1 MKKYRTDFSKEEMTK
16 AKKAYAVSQRCGA
29 HFISASL
36 LIWIFICVVNFLD
49 MSQYYKNVLSLYSSA
64 LLVPLALLFS
74 KIYKIKFS
82 DKDNPLNS
90 AGLIFALNQMIYL
103 LVVIL
108 VWIVKPEQMITAYAI
123 VVGAHFLPYSWL
135 YDSVTYRIVAIAIP
149 VLSLAFALLHI
160 TVFIPLIMI
169 VFDIAMLI
177 IFLGLRKK

>member
-1 MKKYRTDFSKEEMTK
+1 MDKEEM
-16 AKKAYAVSQRCGA
+16 AKIKSAYAKSQKCGA

-36 LIWIFICVVNFLD
+36 VIWIFICVVNFMN

-90 AGLIFALNQMIYL
+90 AGLFFAMNQMIYL

-135 YDSVTYRIVAIAIP
+135 YDSVTYKLVAIFIP
-149 VLSLAFALLHI
+149 VLAFAFSLIHI
-160 TVFIPLIMI
+160 TAFIPVIMV
-169 VFDIAMLI
+169 VFDIVMLI
-177 IFLGLRKK
+177 IFLGLKKK

>member
-1 MKKYRTDFSKEEMTK
+1 MVR
-16 AKKAYAVSQRCGA
+16 AKKDYAASQKCGA

-36 LIWIFICVVNFLD
+36 IIWIFICAVNLINLT
-49 MSQYYKNVLSLYSSA
+49 QYYKNVLSLYSSA

-90 AGLIFALNQMIYL
+90 AGVFFALNQMIYL

-108 VWIVKPEQMITAYAI
+108 VWMIKPEQMITAYAI

-135 YDSVTYRIVAIAIP
+135 YDSLTYKLIAILIP
-149 VLSLAFALLHI
+149 VLSFLLALAHMVI
-160 TVFIPLIMI
+160 FIPMLMI
-169 VFDIAMLI
+169 VFDVIMLVV
-177 IFLGLRKK
+177 FLGIRKN

>member
-1 MKKYRTDFSKEEMTK
+1 MNKEEMSRV
-16 AKKAYAVSQRCGA
+16 KKAYAVNQKCGA

-36 LIWIFICVVNFLD
+36 LIWIFIFAVNLLD
-49 MSQYYKNVLSLYSSA
+49 MSQYYKNVLSLFSSA

-82 DKDNPLNS
+82 EKDNPLNS
-90 AGLIFALNQMIYL
+90 AGIIFALNQMIYL

-108 VWIVKPEQMITAYAI
+108 VWLVKPEQMITAYAI

-135 YDSVTYRIVAIAIP
+135 YDSITYRIVAIAIP
-149 VLSLAFALLHI
+149 VLSLIFALLHL

-169 VFDIAMLI
+169 VFDAVMLI
-177 IFLGLRKK
+177 IFLGFRKK